1 MYEIAIII
9 GAIIQV
15 ITLIVFFVMA
25 SNVSKIKK
33 HLDTIAAYSN
43 MTSRENENTEKKADG
58 LLEEGMLVVELKTE
72 KQMRI
77 GKRLDNG
84 KYECH
89 IGGHYLGVF
98 LESELME
105 FDDWVKNVYKK

>member
-33 HLDTIAAYSN
+33 NLDTIAA
-43 MTSRENENTEKKADG
+43 SRNITPKENNIYTEEG
-58 LLEEGMLVVELKTE
+58 LQEGMLVVELKTE